1 MTDRKKAEL
10 LGEALNNL
18 MQSAHNY
25 IEDGSWL
32 NDLLYD
38 IKHAQDLINRLKE
51 SK

>member
-32 NDLLYD
+32 NDMLYD
-38 IKHAQDLINRLKE
+38 IQHARDLINRLKE

>member
-32 NDLLYD
+32 NDMLYD
-38 IKHAQDLINRLKE
+38 IQHARDLIKRIEADK
-51 SK
+51 